1 MRRWGLLLVLVA
13 FGMAS
18 HAAELSLAAV
28 FGEHMVLQRDQPL
41 QLWGRGRAGSGVTVA
56 LGGLKGQGQVAA
68 DGRWRVT
75 LPGTLPAGGPHELRV
90 DGEGASLRV
99 ADVWLGDVW
108 LCGGQSNMAWPLD
121 QSMGGAEEVARADL
135 PWLRQLRVPNR
146 ASLQPQEDIAP
157 APWVVARPGASGEFS
172 AVGWFF
178 ARRIAQAPGMA
189 GVPIGLVN
197 VAWNGSHLETW
208 VRRDAALADPVLAG
222 AARAQATDDAAWAAN
237 KRERLSATVT
247 RFQPALPWPAT
258 GRFEEPS
265 HDDSR
270 WPTLQAPGLWEGQG
284 LPDVDG
290 IVWHRKTFTL
300 SAAQAAGP
308 AVLQL
313 AKIDDCDDTYVNGQ
327 RVGGICHYDTPRR
340 YELPAGVLKEGAN
353 VIAVRVNDTGG
364 GGGFHGDAALMRL
377 DTAAG
382 SVSLAGTWRVR
393 VTEPLM
399 PAQPSANDGI
409 GLAHNGLV
417 HPLAGLRVRGML
429 WYQGESN
436 TGRAVAYSS
445 QFQRLITDWRAQ
457 FGDPKLPF
465 LFVQLSSF
473 HPLANNSWQQSGWA
487 ELRDAQRQ
495 ALVLPQT
502 GMAVSIDVGDPVDIH
517 PRDKRTVGERLARQ
531 ALHLLDA
538 RQPAAHGPVFKGAR
552 RQGAAME
559 LTFEASGL
567 AARPAAAA
575 LEGFAIAG
583 ADRRFRPAQARIE
596 GGRVIVSHP
605 EVPEPQAVRYGWL
618 DNPSQSN
625 LVDAEGL
632 PASPFRTDDWPLS
645 TAGARY
651 EP

>member
-1 MRRWGLLLVLVA
+1 MKRCWLFFFLALVGLRV
-13 FGMAS
+13 
-18 HAAELSLAAV
+18 HAAELALAAV

-41 QLWGRGRAGSGVTVA
+41 ELWGRGRPGVEVGVA
-56 LGGLKGQGQVAA
+56 LAGLRGQARVGA
-68 DGRWRVT
+68 DGRWRAR

-90 DGEGASLRV
+90 DSGGASVALR
-99 ADVWLGDVW
+99 DVWLGDVW
-108 LCGGQSNMAWPLD
+108 LLGGQSNMAWPLD
-121 QSMGGAEEVARADL
+121 QSMGGPEEAARAEL
-135 PWLRQLRVPNR
+135 PWLRHLRVPNR
-146 ASLQPQEDIAP
+146 ASLQPQDEIVP
-157 APWVVARPGASGEFS
+157 APWVAAKPGASGEFS

-178 ARRIAQAPGMA
+178 ARRLHEAPGMA
-189 GVPIGLVN
+189 GVPIGLLN
-197 VAWNGSHLETW
+197 VAWSGSHLETW
-208 VRRDAALADPVLAG
+208 VRRDAALADPALA
-222 AARAQATDDAAWAAN
+222 AVARAQATDDAAWAAR
-237 KRERLSATVT
+237 KRESLTATVR
-247 RFQPALPWPAT
+247 RFQPALPWPAS
-258 GRFEEPS
+258 GGFEAPDL
-265 HDDSR
+265 DDTA

-290 IVWHRKTFTL
+290 IVWHRKAFTL
-300 SAAQAAGP
+300 TAAQAAGP
-308 AVLQL
+308 ALLHL

-340 YELPAGVLKEGAN
+340 YELPAGVLKEGRN

-399 PAQPSANDGI
+399 PAHPSANDGI
-409 GLAHNGLV
+409 SLAHNGLV
-417 HPLAGLRVRGML
+417 HPLQGLRVRGML

-436 TGRAVAYSS
+436 TGRAVAYAG

-465 LFVQLSSF
+465 LFVQLSAF
-473 HPLANNSWQQSGWA
+473 HPLAHNSWEKSGWA

-502 GMAVSIDVGDPVDIH
+502 AMAVTIDVGDPVDIH

-538 RQPAAHGPVFKGAR
+538 RQPAAHGPVFRSAR
-552 RQGAAME
+552 RAGLAME
-559 LTFEASGL
+559 LTFETSGL
-567 AARPAAAA
+567 SARPAGAV

-596 GGRVIVSHP
+596 GGRVIVWHP
-605 EVPEPQAVRYGWL
+605 EVPEPAAVRYAWL
-618 DNPSQSN
+618 DNPSPSN
-625 LVDAEGL
+625 LVDGEGL
-632 PASPFRTDDWPLS
+632 PASPFRTDEWPLS